1 MKKVVFLLM
10 MITVLLS
17 SCGEYNKILKSTDYE
32 LKYSYAKKY
41 FNAKQYSKSATLL
54 DELVPVLKGSAQ
66 AEESL
71 YLLAQSYYG
80 QKDYQTASQYF
91 NTYYTTYPKGE
102 YTELAR
108 YYSGYGLYLDSPD
121 PRLDQAQ
128 TYEAINQLQL
138 YLEYY
143 PQSERAKEA
152 QNIMFELQEKLAYK
166 ELLAVRLYFNLGTY
180 MGNNYLSCV
189 ITAQNALKNYPY
201 SKYREEFMFYT
212 IRAKYELAVVS
223 VEEKLQGRYREVVD
237 EYYNYMNEYPEGKYV
252 KQVQKFYDYASKRI
266 TDAYQ
271 ANLINKT
278 KMDYRKSNAPTNTV
292 TRDMMK
298 LSEETGNVYETVAI
312 ISKRANQIS
321 VEMKQD
327 LEKKLQEF
335 ASYNDNLE
343 EVFENR
349 EQIEISRY
357 YEKLPKSTLI
367 AAQEYEDGKVYYK
380 NPAKEKNNF

>member
-32 LKYSYAKKY
+32 LKIFVCKEIFQLQNNIRSLPLCWM
-41 FNAKQYSKSATLL
+41 NWL
-54 DELVPVLKGSAQ
+54 PILKVTAN

-102 YTELAR
+102 FTELAR

-128 TYEAINQLQL
+128 TYEPLTQLQL

-237 EYYNYMNEYPEGKYV
+237 EYYNYMNEYPEG
-252 KQVQKFYDYASKRI
+252 QV
-266 TDAYQ
+266 
-271 ANLINKT
+271 
-278 KMDYRKSNAPTNTV
+278 M
-292 TRDMMK
+292 
-298 LSEETGNVYETVAI
+298 
-312 ISKRANQIS
+312 
-321 VEMKQD
+321 
-327 LEKKLQEF
+327 
-335 ASYNDNLE
+335 
-343 EVFENR
+343 
-349 EQIEISRY
+349 
-357 YEKLPKSTLI
+357 
-367 AAQEYEDGKVYYK
+367 
-380 NPAKEKNNF
+380 

>member
-10 MITVLLS
+10 MMTVLLS

-54 DELVPVLKGSAQ
+54 DELVTIFKGTAY

-121 PRLDQAQ
+121 PRLDQTQ

-143 PQSERAKEA
+143 PQSERAAEA
-152 QNIMFELQEKLAYK
+152 QKIMFELQEKLAYK
-166 ELLAVRLYFNLGTY
+166 ELLAVRLYFNLGNY
-180 MGNNYLSCV
+180 MRDNNFLSAV
-189 ITAQNALKNYPY
+189 ITAENALKNYPY
-201 SKYREEFMFYT
+201 SKYREEFMFYVL
-212 IRAKYELAVVS
+212 RAKYEQAVLS

-237 EYYNYMNEYPEGKYV
+237 EYYTYMNEYPEGKYV
-252 KQVQKFYDYASKRI
+252 KQAQKFYDYASKRI
-266 TDAYQ
+266 TDTY
-271 ANLINKT
+271 
-278 KMDYRKSNAPTNTV
+278 
-292 TRDMMK
+292 
-298 LSEETGNVYETVAI
+298 
-312 ISKRANQIS
+312 
-321 VEMKQD
+321 
-327 LEKKLQEF
+327 
-335 ASYNDNLE
+335 
-343 EVFENR
+343 
-349 EQIEISRY
+349 
-357 YEKLPKSTLI
+357 
-367 AAQEYEDGKVYYK
+367 
-380 NPAKEKNNF
+380 